1 MDKRFDEIAWELCLA
16 MWRKTTRFHEIDTR
30 RNHREHY
37 GRKVGRRQ
45 LRGIRW
51 YRCSADQGAVDA
63 NLFDAR
69 GYIEVADMSQKPNTI
84 EEYDEILR
92 ELRELIVAKN
102 ADYGDS
108 WRQMRLPS
116 ITDQILVKVCRIR
129 SLEESKDAPKVSEG
143 VESEYRDII
152 NYCIFALI
160 KLREAEEP

>member
-1 MDKRFDEIAWELCLA
+1 
-16 MWRKTTRFHEIDTR
+16 
-30 RNHREHY
+30 
-37 GRKVGRRQ
+37 
-45 LRGIRW
+45 
-51 YRCSADQGAVDA
+51 
-63 NLFDAR
+63 
-69 GYIEVADMSQKPNTI
+69 MSQKPNTI

-92 ELRELIVAKN
+92 ELRELMVAKN

-143 VESEYRDII
+143 IESEYRDII